1 MNNEKAGGIF
11 ATGKLIEAMRAR
23 GKKPAKRLGGLAIAL
38 SSIEREMVNKD
49 SFRQTVDDIQAHD
62 LELLR
67 KLITP
72 EVDKAGVPHQELI
85 TEQILMVLVGTL
97 QMEARNDTSVS
108 WTVAENAIEALL
120 QNSKR
125 SLFLRYVT
133 PLMACLGLL
142 GVTIMGYQLIFPPK
156 LEPKELPVEPLA
168 ITSLDPQVPSPYV
181 PSHFYTMRQD
191 IAKLKCQYPQA
202 AMLPEAQRSA
212 FLQFIN
218 TGEIA
223 ITDLTNL
230 QLALSKVHCTYPS
243 LTGNLNKK

>member
-1 MNNEKAGGIF
+1 MNNEKAAGIF
-11 ATGKLIEAMRAR
+11 ATKKLVDAMRAR
-23 GKKPAKRLGGLAIAL
+23 GKKPAKRLGGLATAL
-38 SSIEREMVNKD
+38 STIEREMVNKD
-49 SFRQTVDDIQAHD
+49 SFRQSVDGIQAHD

-67 KLITP
+67 QLITP
-72 EVDKAGVPHQELI
+72 EVNKAGVPHQELI

-108 WTVAENAIEALL
+108 WTIAENAIEALL

-125 SLFLRYVT
+125 SLFLRYAT
-133 PLMACLGLL
+133 PAMACLVLM
-142 GVTIMGYQLIFPPK
+142 GVTVLGYQLLFPPK
-156 LEPKELPVEPLA
+156 IVRKEIPVDPLA

-191 IAKLKCQYPQA
+191 MAKLKCQYPQA

-212 FLQFIN
+212 FMQFIS

-243 LTGNLNKK
+243 LTGNLDKK